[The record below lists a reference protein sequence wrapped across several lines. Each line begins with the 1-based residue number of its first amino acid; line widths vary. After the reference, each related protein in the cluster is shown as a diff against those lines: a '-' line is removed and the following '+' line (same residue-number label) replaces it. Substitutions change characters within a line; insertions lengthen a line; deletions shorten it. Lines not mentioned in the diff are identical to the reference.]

1 MLLENVQQCL
11 SGNPFGSRYIDF
23 THFIN
28 CKMSFIISIEPM
40 GALSLRAAFLRV
52 TFFRELLKSTESYVF
67 CYCVRC
73 MILLGKN
80 FAWCHWLST

>member
-11 SGNPFGSRYIDF
+11 NGNPFGSRYIDF

-28 CKMSFIISIEPM
+28 LKMSFIISIEPM
-40 GALSLRAAFLRV
+40 GALSLRAAILRV
-52 TFFRELLKSTESYVF
+52 TFFRELLKSTKSYVF
-67 CYCVRC
+67 YYCVRC
-73 MILLGKN
+73 MILLGLN